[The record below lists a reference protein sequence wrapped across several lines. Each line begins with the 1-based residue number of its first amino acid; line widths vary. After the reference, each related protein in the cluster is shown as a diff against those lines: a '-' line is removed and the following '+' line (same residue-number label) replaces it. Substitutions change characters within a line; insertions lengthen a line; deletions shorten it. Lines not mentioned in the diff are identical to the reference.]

1 MDKLERQRERRK
13 LTNNAT
19 TKRYEKTPKGYLM
32 RKYRNMESRVTG
44 IQWKK
49 SHLYGGLEL
58 LSREDFYN
66 WAFKDDT
73 FMNMLEEYRLSDY
86 DRKLAPTV
94 DRINPDLGYTIENM
108 RWLTH
113 SENSKQTRR
122 WKQ

>member
-1 MDKLERQRERRK
+1 MDVLAKQRERRR
-13 LTNNAT
+13 LNGNAV

-32 RKYRNMESRVTG
+32 RKYRNMQSRVTG
-44 IQWKK
+44 VQWKK

-58 LSREDFYN
+58 LSRDDFYK
-66 WAFKDDT
+66 WAFKDDV
-73 FMNMLEEYRLSDY
+73 FLKMFEEYNISGY
-86 DRKLAPTV
+86 DRRLAPSV

-122 WKQ
+122 WDK